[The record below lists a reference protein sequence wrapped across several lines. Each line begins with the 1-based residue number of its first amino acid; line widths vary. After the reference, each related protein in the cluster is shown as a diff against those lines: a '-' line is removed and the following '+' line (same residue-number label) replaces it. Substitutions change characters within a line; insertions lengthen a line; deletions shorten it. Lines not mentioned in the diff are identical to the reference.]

1 MDFYFQKEN
10 PITKEIE
17 MKAIVHVSIDTD
29 KRSIKF
35 DVDVDG
41 LPGSDFEGYEMI
53 AKWHVDDF

>member
-1 MDFYFQKEN
+1 
-10 PITKEIE
+10 

-53 AKWHVDDF
+53 AKWHVDDFQNN